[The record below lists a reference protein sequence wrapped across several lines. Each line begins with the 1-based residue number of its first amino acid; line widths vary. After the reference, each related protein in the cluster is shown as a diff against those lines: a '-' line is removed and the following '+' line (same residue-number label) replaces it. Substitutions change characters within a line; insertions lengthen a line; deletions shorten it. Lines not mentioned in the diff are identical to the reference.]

1 MSHRAVPART
11 SHLSPVFIEAA
22 QKASPCDGIK
32 PADAHSVASLN
43 NKARELPLPFGKY
56 YLWSASCDLR
66 KKRAVEGHFQD
77 GAA

>member
-56 YLWSASCDLR
+56 
-66 KKRAVEGHFQD
+66 
-77 GAA
+77 